1 MLSPELAERSSQKNR
16 IIPDGM
22 RMMTARPERQK
33 YDQILMTKLE
43 GIIEWQMIPRLCLP
57 HSRLGFRF
65 SVSIRTCFPDPGCRR
80 ICHCGTKSNSEVCP
94 VLFGR
99 A

>member
-33 YDQILMTKLE
+33 YDQIRMTKLE
-43 GIIEWQMIPRLCLP
+43 GIIEWQMIPIMSSSFEIGVQILR
-57 HSRLGFRF
+57 
-65 SVSIRTCFPDPGCRR
+65 
-80 ICHCGTKSNSEVCP
+80 
-94 VLFGR
+94 
-99 A
+99 